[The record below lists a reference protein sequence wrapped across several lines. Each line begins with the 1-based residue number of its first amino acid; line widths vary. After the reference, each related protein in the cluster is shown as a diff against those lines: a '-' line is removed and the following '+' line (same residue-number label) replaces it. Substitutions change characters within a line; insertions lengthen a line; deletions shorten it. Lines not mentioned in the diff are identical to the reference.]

1 MIYKPTELLENQW
14 TRTWEISQE
23 KKQERT
29 GPEWSDSEELAA
41 GSELEN
47 RRNSLE
53 QKKKKKKKKKT

>member
-1 MIYKPTELLENQW
+1 MDQNLGDQPRKKT
-14 TRTWEISQE
+14 

-53 QKKKKKKKKKT
+53 QKKKKKNKKKT